1 MRVSTNKWLVLVF
14 VAGLAVTF
22 AVWYF
27 TGHFVFVLLLFPP
40 LFLNFG
46 RRNNAPREEGPE

>member
-1 MRVSTNKWLVLVF
+1 MRVSTNKWLMLVF

-27 TGHFVFVLLLFPP
+27 TGHFVLVLLLFPP
-40 LFLNFG
+40 LIMQFG
-46 RRNNAPREEGPE
+46 KKRDAGRD